1 MKFKLL
7 TYNLLFGKALP
18 HAWEIIQH
26 EEPDVICTQELPT
39 DSKNLQYLNKKPYK
53 LVSWTNSFLK
63 FWTIFGNAV
72 YINTDTCEL
81 IEERND
87 AMPASAYDFWTFLT
101 HGLHITRR
109 FTETRIRHKKSGKEL
124 IIYNIHLTHFS
135 FVDLRLAQLKVVFQC
150 TQEVE
155 PVMKIPI
162 LIAGDFNL
170 YNGKTELEKMLNTY
184 NLQEATTNLR
194 YTFDYNLRITR
205 LRAKLDYILF
215 RNLTLES
222 TRRLPLGSSDHHPII
237 SEFTI

>member
-1 MKFKLL
+1 MQFKLL

-26 EEPDVICTQELPT
+26 EEPDVVCVQELPT
-39 DSKNLQYLNKKPYK
+39 DNTSLHYLHKKPYK

-72 YINTDTCEL
+72 YINTNTCDL
-81 IEERND
+81 VSERND
-87 AMPASAYDFWTFLT
+87 AMPASAYDFWTFIT

-109 FTETRIRHKKSGKEL
+109 FTETRIRHKKSKREMV
-124 IIYNIHLTHFS
+124 IYNVHLTHFS

-150 TQEVE
+150 TKEVDPDGTT
-155 PVMKIPI
+155 PV

-170 YNGKTELEKMLNTY
+170 YNGKTELEKMLKQFD
-184 NLQEATTNLR
+184 LAEATTNLG
-194 YTFDYNLRITR
+194 YTFDYNLLFTR
-205 LRAKLDYILF
+205 VKMKLDYILF
-215 RNLTLES
+215 RHLKLDT

-237 SEFTI
+237 SEFDI